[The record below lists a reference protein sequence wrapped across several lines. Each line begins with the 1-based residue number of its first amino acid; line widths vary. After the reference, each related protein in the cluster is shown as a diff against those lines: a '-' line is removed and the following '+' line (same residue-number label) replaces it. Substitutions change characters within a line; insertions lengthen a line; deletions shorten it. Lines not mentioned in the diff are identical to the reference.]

1 MLLVINANNTTT
13 VFGVF
18 EAGVKRGVWR
28 ISTDAHRT
36 ADEYAFWLTGLMA
49 LAGIERRMID
59 GVVLANVVPQTS
71 FQLRTLCR
79 TYFGGD
85 PLNVGDPDCNP
96 GFKILIERPEEA
108 GADRIANTAGARS
121 RYPTPAV
128 VVDLGTATNF
138 DVIDKDGNYCG
149 GVIAPGIAISFEAL
163 YTRAAK
169 LPRVEI
175 KRPTRAIGRRTVEA
189 MQSGIYWG
197 YISLI
202 EGMLRR
208 IEDEMGQK
216 PTVIGTGGLV
226 PLIAD
231 GTPAIDHV
239 DQDLTM
245 LGLVDI
251 WNRNRSASKA

>member
-18 EAGVKRGVWR
+18 DGETKRGAWR
-28 ISTDAHRT
+28 IATNASRT
-36 ADEYAFWLTGLMA
+36 ADEYAVWLTGLMG
-49 LAGIERRMID
+49 LVGIERGSID
-59 GVVLANVVPQTS
+59 GVILANVVPQTS
-71 FQLRTLCR
+71 FQLKTLCR

-85 PLNVGDPDCNP
+85 PLVVGEPGCDP
-96 GFKILIERPEEA
+96 GFKLLIDRPEEA
-108 GADRIANTAGARS
+108 GADRIANTAGARK
-121 RYPTPAV
+121 RFKTPAV

-138 DVIDKDGNYCG
+138 DVIDTDGNYCG

-163 YTRAAK
+163 TARAAK
-169 LPRVEI
+169 LPQVEI
-175 KRPTRAIGRRTVEA
+175 KRPKAAIGRNTMGA

-197 YISLI
+197 YIGLI
-202 EGMLRR
+202 EGMLKR
-208 IEDEMGQK
+208 ISEEIGAQ

-231 GTPAIDHV
+231 GTTSIHHV
-239 DQDLTM
+239 DPDLTL

-251 WNRNRSASKA
+251 YRRNRG

>member
-18 EAGVKRGVWR
+18 DGTTKRGAWR
-28 ISTDAHRT
+28 ISTDASRT
-36 ADEYAFWLTGLMA
+36 ADEYAFWLTGLMG
-49 LAGIERRMID
+49 LSGIERSQID
-59 GVVLANVVPQTS
+59 GVVLSNVVPQTS
-71 FQLRTLCR
+71 FQLKTLCR

-85 PLNVGDPDCNP
+85 PLTVGDPSCDP
-96 GFKILIERPEEA
+96 GFKILIDRPEEA
-108 GADRIANTAGARS
+108 GADRIANTAGAR
-121 RYPTPAV
+121 RHYPTPAV

-138 DVIDKDGNYCG
+138 DVIDRDGNYCG

-175 KRPTRAIGRRTVEA
+175 RRPKRAVGRTTVEA

-197 YISLI
+197 YIGLI
-202 EGMLRR
+202 ESTLKR
-208 IEDEMGQK
+208 IEDEMGIRF
-216 PTVIGTGGLV
+216 TVIGTGGLV

-231 GTPAIDHV
+231 GTNVIHHV
-239 DQDLTM
+239 DQDLTL

-251 WNRNRSASKA
+251 YRRNRG

>member
-13 VFGVF
+13 VFGVY
-18 EAGVKRGVWR
+18 EGGEKRGVWR

-59 GVVLANVVPQTS
+59 GVVLANVVPQTT
-71 FQLRTLCR
+71 FQLKLLCR

-85 PLNVGDPDCNP
+85 PLSIGDADCDP
-96 GFKILIERPEEA
+96 GFRILIERPEEA

-121 RYPTPAV
+121 RYKLPAV

-138 DVIDKDGNYCG
+138 DVIDRDGNYCG
-149 GVIAPGIAISFEAL
+149 GVIAPGISISFEAL

-197 YISLI
+197 YIGLI

-208 IEDEMGQK
+208 IEDEMGERM
-216 PTVIGTGGLV
+216 TVIGTGGLV

-231 GTPAIDHV
+231 GTPSIHHV
-239 DQDLTM
+239 NQDITL

-251 WNRNRSASKA
+251 WARNRGSRPA

>member
-18 EAGVKRGVWR
+18 DGDVKRGAWR
-28 ISTDAHRT
+28 IATNASRT
-36 ADEYAFWLTGLMA
+36 ADEYAVWLTGLMG
-49 LAGIERRMID
+49 LVGIARDGID
-59 GVVLANVVPQTS
+59 GVILASVVPQTN
-71 FQLRTLCR
+71 FQLKTLCR

-85 PLNVGDPDCNP
+85 PLVVGEPGCDP
-96 GFKILIERPEEA
+96 GFGLKIDRPEEA
-108 GADRIANTAGARS
+108 GADRIANTAGARL
-121 RYPTPAV
+121 RYRRPAV

-138 DVIDKDGNYCG
+138 DVIDVDGDYCG

-163 YTRAAK
+163 TARAAK
-169 LPRVEI
+169 LPQVEI
-175 KRPTRAIGRRTVEA
+175 RRPRTAIGRNTMEA

-197 YISLI
+197 YIGLI
-202 EGMLRR
+202 EGMLKRLAEE
-208 IEDEMGQK
+208 IGTA

-231 GTPAIDHV
+231 GTPSIHHV
-239 DQDLTM
+239 DQDLTL

-251 WNRNRSASKA
+251 YRRNRG